1 MVLLAGTGPES
12 GGALCVSPQPR
23 SPPRDAQAGEDPA
36 DYEEYED
43 FSRLPDTSS
52 VASDDS
58 FYPPLS
64 EEGYRAGSAERV
76 SEEVPEDVPE
86 AATLLRAACSNDVG
100 LLKALVLRGPRV
112 EAVQETDPNGR
123 VSPPPA
129 PGRGPGPLRCRSRS
143 PAPRGSRLCPGPAV
157 TSLLQR
163 AAFPGSW
170 AESAFLVP
178 GWGRGFWFV
187 RGHNPVGAAPRAV
200 SLQHLLLGPHLPPRG
215 GRKPLG
221 CTPPV
226 GSLQP
231 GPSLT

>member
-12 GGALCVSPQPR
+12 GGALCVSPQPP
-23 SPPRDAQAGEDPA
+23 SPPRDAQAGEDLA

-64 EEGYRAGSAERV
+64 EEGYCAGDAESV

-123 VSPPPA
+123 VSPPPN
-129 PGRGPGPLRCRSRS
+129 PGPGFGSRS
-143 PAPRGSRLCPGPAV
+143 SAPRGPRLCPGPAV
-157 TSLLQR
+157 TLRLQR
-163 AAFPGSW
+163 AAFPGS
-170 AESAFLVP
+170 
-178 GWGRGFWFV
+178 RG
-187 RGHNPVGAAPRAV
+187 
-200 SLQHLLLGPHLPPRG
+200 
-215 GRKPLG
+215 
-221 CTPPV
+221 
-226 GSLQP
+226 
-231 GPSLT
+231 